1 MKRLYIIRHAK
12 SSWKD
17 HSLYD
22 WERPLNKRGKRN
34 IPEMGSFLKKKNTH
48 IDLMIS
54 SHAERALT
62 TAIGIG
68 EYLNYAEEKIQVT
81 EELYH
86 AGYREIYGVLN
97 NIPDSIQSVAIFG
110 HNPGFTTFANSL
122 TNGHIDNIP
131 TCGVCAVDLPVT
143 SWQDVAPG
151 IGKMDYFMYPKG
163 LM

>member
-17 HSLYD
+17 YSLDD

-34 IPEMGSFLKKKNTH
+34 IPEMGRFLQKKGTEV
-48 IDLMIS
+48 DLMIS

-68 EYLNYAEEKIQVT
+68 EYLKYSEERIQVT

-86 AGYREIYGVLN
+86 AGFRKIFELVQE
-97 NIPDSIQSVAIFG
+97 IPDNIQSAAIFG

-122 TNGHIDNIP
+122 TGSYIDNIP
-131 TCGVCAVDLPVT
+131 TCGVCAVDISV
-143 SWQDVAPG
+143 SRWGEVSPG
-151 IGKMDYFMYPKG
+151 TGKMSYFMYPKG
-163 LM
+163 LV

>member
-17 HSLYD
+17 YSLDD
-22 WERPLNKRGKRN
+22 WERPLNKRGRRN
-34 IPEMGSFLKKKNTH
+34 IPEMGRFLQKKGTQ
-48 IDLMIS
+48 IDLIIS

-62 TAIGIG
+62 TAVGIG
-68 EYLNYAEEKIQVT
+68 EYLNYREENIQVT

-86 AGYREIYGVLN
+86 AGFRKIFEIVQE
-97 NIPDSIQSVAIFG
+97 IPNSMQSAAIFG

-122 TNGHIDNIP
+122 TNSYIDNIP

-143 SWQDVAPG
+143 SWNEVGPG
-151 IGKMDYFMYPKG
+151 TGEMAFFMYPKG
-163 LM
+163 LV